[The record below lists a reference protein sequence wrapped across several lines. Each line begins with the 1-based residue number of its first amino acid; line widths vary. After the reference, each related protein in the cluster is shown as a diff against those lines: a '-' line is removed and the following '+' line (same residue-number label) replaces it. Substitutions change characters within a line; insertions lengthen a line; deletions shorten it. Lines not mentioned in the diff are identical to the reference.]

1 MIEYFK
7 SQNGKIYKANEYEP
21 DCWVSVIAP
30 SPSEIDYLI
39 GTLGVEPDFIRAS
52 LDEEESSHI
61 DEETDQTLFIVD
73 VPFEEKSEDKD
84 KKSAVK
90 YYTMPMGII
99 IMKKCVVTIS
109 TSENCVERD
118 MANGFIKNV
127 DTSFKTR
134 FLLLIL
140 LKTAA
145 KYLLCLRQIQKIT
158 SVTESQLQKMM
169 KNKEIIQLLELQKAL
184 VYFSTSL
191 KADEVTIQKIYRG
204 RVIKMYEEDQDLL
217 EDVLIEFRQAIEM
230 ASINS
235 VILSSSMDAF
245 GSIISNNLNIVMK
258 TLTSITILMAIPDI
272 VSGIYGMNV
281 AGLPFPSAW
290 FPLTL
295 IVVAVAI
302 ASILLLKKGMF
313 K

>member
-1 MIEYFK
+1 MIEYYR
-7 SQNGKIYKANEYEP
+7 SENGKLNKIEGYEP

-30 SPSEIDYLI
+30 SPAEINYLEN
-39 GTLGVEPDFIRAS
+39 TLNIEPDFIRAS

-61 DEETDQTLFIVD
+61 DSEDEQTLFIVD
-73 VPFEEKSEDKD
+73 VPFEEKGVDEDK
-84 KKSAVK
+84 KNTVK

-99 IMKKCVVTIS
+99 IMKKCIVTIS
-109 TSENCVERD
+109 TSENCVERE

-145 KYLLCLRQIQKIT
+145 KYLQSLRQIQKIT
-158 SVTESQLQKMM
+158 SVTETQLQKMM

-230 ASINS
+230 ANINS

-281 AGLPFPSAW
+281 TGLPFPVAW
-290 FPLTL
+290 FPLSL
-295 IVVAVAI
+295 IVVAVIVAT
-302 ASILLLKKGMF
+302 ILLLVKGMF